1 VPSFLASRSCVVA
14 PVRWTACTS
23 CGISHSLTHSL
34 THSLARHLVIGA
46 RMAVAILVLLECD
59 GEQYT
64 ILTRQARVPAGY
76 FRFPEIPAGM
86 LDGSGHFAGGTRPR
100 RREGRTGSRVAY
112 WQ

>member
-1 VPSFLASRSCVVA
+1 MRGGSGTMDCVHEL
-14 PVRWTACTS
+14 WH
-23 CGISHSLTHSL
+23 HSLTLPL
-34 THSLARHLVIGA
+34 TRHLVIGA